1 MSANIQGVLS
11 NEMSHV
17 YELFDLFDPK
27 EFITL
32 RIVSSLYPTNL
43 LLSG

>member
-1 MSANIQGVLS
+1 MDVNIHGLLS
-11 NEMSHV
+11 NELSHV
-17 YELFDLFDPK
+17 YELFELFDPK

-32 RIVSSLYPTNL
+32 RIVSSVYPTNL